1 MRVIYKKPGKAP
13 EAIHIEN
20 TLEALQGAVGGYIE
34 VVNLGDA
41 AVIVNE
47 EGKLKGRPAN
57 FMITA
62 PNGVAELICGA
73 AVFCGIDGEEF
84 GDVPKKLEAVIMS
97 EWREHRLQRMKRVR
111 RKEKEN
117 ESVLH

>member
-20 TLEALQGAVGGYIE
+20 TIEALQGAVGGYIE
-34 VVNLGDA
+34 MVNLGDA
-41 AVIVNE
+41 AVIVDE

-57 FMITA
+57 FTITA

-73 AVFCGIDGEEF
+73 AVFCGFDGEDF
-84 GDVPKKLEAVIMS
+84 CDVPRKLEALIMS
-97 EWREHRLQRMKRVR
+97 EWRERRRKHTTRV
-111 RKEKEN
+111 RKEKTN
-117 ESVLH
+117 DVLLH

>member
-20 TLEALQGAVGGYIE
+20 THEALQGAVGGHIE
-34 VVNLGDA
+34 MVNLGDA
-41 AVIVNE
+41 AVIVDE

-57 FMITA
+57 FTITA

-73 AVFCGIDGEEF
+73 AVFCGFDGEAF
-84 GDVPKKLEAVIMS
+84 GDVPKKLEALVMS
-97 EWREHRLQRMKRVR
+97 QWREHRLQRMRRTR

-117 ESVLH
+117 DVLLH